1 MLVESGSTASPGDV
15 IASGDL
21 PQRYLI
27 HSNGSHFA
35 WNRVGGT
42 CATSFYWQGW
52 KLMASGCWVLPSTPG
67 WCLHRSCSEEDI
79 CLLGQQEIQ
88 RAVASASFAVLFVI
102 VSEQQYKML

>member
-1 MLVESGSTASPGDV
+1 MLVESGSTAAPGDV

-42 CATSFYWQGW
+42 SATFLYWQGW
-52 KLMASGCWVLPSTPG
+52 KPMASGCWVLPSTPG
-67 WCLHRSCSEEDI
+67 CCLNRSFLEEDI
-79 CLLGQQEIQ
+79 CLQP
-88 RAVASASFAVLFVI
+88 
-102 VSEQQYKML
+102 